1 MRASP
6 FIVAVLLALP
16 AVAQKNRV
24 PFTEHRLD
32 NGLRVILVED
42 HAAPVVSVCLTY
54 DVGSRN
60 EKPGRTGFAHLFEHM
75 MFQGSENIGKGEHF
89 SLVGNN
95 GGTMNGSTNAD
106 RTNYYQTLPANQL
119 DLALFLE
126 ADRMRSLA
134 VTPANFENQRR
145 TVKEERQQ
153 NYDNRAYGRS
163 QEVLHELMYDNF
175 AYKHSTIGS
184 MADLDAA
191 TVEDARQFFRVY
203 YAPNNAV
210 LTLVGDFDPAVALE
224 KIKQQFGAIEKQKT
238 PPEPDMA
245 EPEQK
250 QERRGSLTDGLAGL
264 VRLDIGFKVPPGN
277 HPDFIPLQAL
287 ASILGGGRSSR
298 LHRVLVDESQ
308 SALAAGA
315 FAYERRGPGTLQ
327 FFATVRP
334 GRDVAELEK
343 TILAEIEAIQK
354 PKAIEDW
361 ELDKVRFAAKRS
373 AAEQQ
378 RTSLG
383 RAVSMG
389 QYAVYYG
396 DPGLINRR
404 AELFAQVKRE
414 DLLRV
419 AKKYLTPENRTV
431 LVTRPGKKAAQ

>member
-1 MRASP
+1 M
-6 FIVAVLLALP
+6 V
-16 AVAQKNRV
+16 
-24 PFTEHRLD
+24 
-32 NGLRVILVED
+32 LVED
-42 HAAPVVSVCLTY
+42 HAAPVVSICLTY

-60 EKPGRTGFAHLFEHM
+60 EKAGRTGFAHLFEHM

-89 SLVGNN
+89 ALVGNN

-134 VTPANFENQRR
+134 ITPANFENQRR

-163 QEVLHELMYDNF
+163 QELLHETMYDNF

-191 TVEDARQFFRVY
+191 TLEDARKFFTVY

-210 LTLVGDFDPAVALE
+210 LTLVGDFSSAVAME
-224 KIKQQFGAIEKQKT
+224 KIKQLFGGIAAQKT

-250 QERRGSLTDGLAGL
+250 EERRQMLDDRLARLTR
-264 VRLDIGFKVPPGN
+264 VDIGFKVPAGN
-277 HPDFIPLQAL
+277 HPDFIALQAL

-298 LHRVLVDESQ
+298 LHRVLVDEKQ
-308 SALAAGA
+308 VALAASA
-315 FAYERRGPGTLQ
+315 FAYERRGPGTFQ
-327 FFATVRP
+327 FFATARP
-334 GRDVAELEK
+334 GHEAAEVEK
-343 TILAEIEAIQK
+343 MILDELAEVQR

-361 ELDKVRFAAKRS
+361 ELEKVKFASKRA
-373 AAEQQ
+373 AAEQL
-378 RTSLG
+378 RSSLG

-404 AELFAQVKRE
+404 AEQFAKVTRE
-414 DLLRV
+414 DLVRV
-419 AKKYLTPENRTV
+419 AKKYLTAENRTV
-431 LVTRPGKKAAQ
+431 LVTRPARKAAQ